1 MDSHRP
7 GRYVLGRRTS
17 FWLLALVLALLL
29 SAASAPSPLYGVY
42 QTLWNFSPL
51 TLTAIYASYAL
62 GGLAT
67 LLTTGRLS
75 DHLGRR
81 PVLSIG
87 LAVQAIAMLLFVA
100 AGDVLFLFAGRILS
114 GVGIGIAVG
123 AISGWLLDLSPPDDP
138 QLGSVVNGAGPL
150 LGLGGG
156 ALGASLLVQYGP
168 DPLHLVYWLLAA
180 AYLVAVI
187 VLMVIPDPVNR
198 SPGWRAS
205 MRPTVG
211 IPPAA
216 RAMFVAAAPAVVAM
230 WALGG
235 LYLALGPSL
244 AVAMLTTDTPLA
256 GGLVIFALAGTGA
269 AASFVLRRVDP
280 SRLLVGGSVLVMAG
294 VAVSLLGVL
303 SGSVA
308 ILYAGSIIA
317 GIGLGAGFAAFVR
330 ATALLVPPERRGAL
344 VAAIY
349 VVTYLSFSVPTIIG
363 GAAVMVFGL
372 RSTTYGYGIVV
383 MALAAVT
390 TVAVHWRL
398 RRVPARR
405 GDVESRDRG
414 SR

>member
-1 MDSHRP
+1 MNADVP
-7 GRYVLGRRTS
+7 GRFILGRRTS
-17 FWLLALVLALLL
+17 FWVLALVLALLL

-42 QTLWNFSPL
+42 QALWNFSPL

-81 PVLSIG
+81 RVLSIG
-87 LAVQAIAMLLFVA
+87 LAVQAIAMLLFVV
-100 AGDVLFLFAGRILS
+100 AGDVLLLFAARIVS

-123 AISGWLLDLSPPDDP
+123 AISGWLLDLAPPDDP

-156 ALGASLLVQYGP
+156 ALAASLLVQYGP
-168 DPLHLVYWLLAA
+168 DPLHLVYWLLAVA
-180 AYLVAVI
+180 CLVAML
-187 VLMVIPDPVNR
+187 VLMAIPDLVNR
-198 SPGWRAS
+198 RPGWRAS

-211 IPPAA
+211 IPPSA
-216 RAMFVAAAPAVVAM
+216 RAMFVAATPAIVGM

-244 AVAMLTTDTPLA
+244 AAAMLTTDSRVA

-269 AASFVLRRVDP
+269 VASFVFRRADP
-280 SRLLVGGSVLVMAG
+280 SRLLVRGSVVVICG
-294 VAVSLLGVL
+294 VTVSLLGVL
-303 SGSVA
+303 SGSLA
-308 ILYAGSIIA
+308 ILYAGSVVA
-317 GIGLGAGFAAFVR
+317 GIGLGAGFSAFVR
-330 ATALLVPPERRGAL
+330 VTAPLVAPERRGAL

-363 GAAVMVFGL
+363 GAAVTVVGL
-372 RSTTYGYGIVV
+372 QRTAYGYGIVV
-383 MALAAVT
+383 IALAAVT
-390 TVAVHWRL
+390 TVVVWRRL
-398 RRVPARR
+398 QRVEATA
-405 GDVESRDRG
+405 
-414 SR
+414 

>member
-1 MDSHRP
+1 MDEHMP
-7 GRYVLGRRTS
+7 GRYILGRRTS

-29 SAASAPSPLYGVY
+29 SAASAPSPLYGIY
-42 QTLWNFSPL
+42 QALWNFSPL

-81 PVLSIG
+81 RVLSIG
-87 LAVQAIAMLLFVA
+87 LAVQALAMLLFVV
-100 AGDVLFLFAGRILS
+100 AGDVLLLFAARILS

-156 ALGASLLVQYGP
+156 ALVAGLLVQYGP
-168 DPLHLVYWLLAA
+168 DPLHLVYWLLGGAC
-180 AYLVAVI
+180 LVAI
-187 VLMVIPDPVNR
+187 LVLMAIPDLVNR
-198 SPGWRAS
+198 RPGWRAS

-211 IPPAA
+211 IPPSA
-216 RAMFVAAAPAVVAM
+216 RAMFVAATPAIVGM

-244 AVAMLTTDTPLA
+244 AAEMLTTDSRVA

-269 AASFVLRRVDP
+269 VASFVFRRADP
-280 SRLLVGGSVLVMAG
+280 SRLLVRGSVVVICG
-294 VAVSLLGVL
+294 VTVSLLGVL
-303 SGSVA
+303 SGSLA
-308 ILYAGSIIA
+308 ILYAGSVVA
-317 GIGLGAGFAAFVR
+317 GIGLGAGFSAFVR
-330 ATALLVPPERRGAL
+330 VTAPLVAPERRGAL

-363 GAAVMVFGL
+363 GAAVTVVGL
-372 RSTTYGYGIVV
+372 RPTAYGYGIVV
-383 MALAAVT
+383 IALAAVT
-390 TVAVHWRL
+390 TVVVWRGL
-398 RRVPARR
+398 RRVEATA
-405 GDVESRDRG
+405 
-414 SR
+414 

>member
-1 MDSHRP
+1 MPSP
-7 GRYVLGRRTS
+7 FVIGRRTS

-42 QTLWNFSPL
+42 QALWNFSPL
-51 TLTAIYASYAL
+51 TLTAIYASFAL
-62 GGLAT
+62 GGLGT

-75 DHLGRR
+75 DYLGRR

-87 LAVQAIAMLLFVA
+87 LAVQAIAMLLFVF
-100 AGDVLFLFAGRILS
+100 AGDVPWLFAARILS
-114 GVGIGIAVG
+114 GAGIGIAAG

-156 ALGASLLVQYGP
+156 ALAASLLVQYGP

-180 AYLVAVI
+180 AYLVVI
-187 VLMVIPDPVNR
+187 VVLAAIADPVNR
-198 SPGWRAS
+198 RPGWRAS

-211 IPPAA
+211 IPPSA
-216 RAMFVAAAPAVVAM
+216 RAMFVAATPAIVGM

-244 AVAMLTTDTPLA
+244 AVEMLRTDNRVA

-269 AASFVLRRVDP
+269 VASFVLRRADP
-280 SRLLVGGSVLVMAG
+280 SRLLVRGSVVVISG
-294 VAVSLLGVL
+294 VTVSLIGVL
-303 SGSVA
+303 SGSLA
-308 ILYAGSIIA
+308 ILYAGSVVA
-317 GIGLGAGFAAFVR
+317 GIGLGAGFSAFVR
-330 ATALLVPPERRGAL
+330 VTAPLVAPERRGTL

-363 GAAVMVFGL
+363 GAAVTAAGL
-372 RSTTYGYGIVV
+372 RTTAYGYGIVV
-383 MALAAVT
+383 IALAALT
-390 TVAVHWRL
+390 TIVVWRRL
-398 RRVPARR
+398 RRVGATA
-405 GDVESRDRG
+405 
-414 SR
+414 